1 MFMLINLLAFVVH
14 ILGVL
19 SNCLSG
25 PLKDGSNFLFG
36 IGLVIPRLYFLDGF
50 AILSYQ
56 MAPAPSGVRCV
67 PTGNR

>member
-36 IGLVIPRLYFLDGF
+36 IGLVDSEVL
-50 AILSYQ
+50 LS
-56 MAPAPSGVRCV
+56 
-67 PTGNR
+67 